1 MTGTPRPYRST
12 LRDEQSQVT
21 RRRIVDAGAELFVES
36 GYGPTTVDAV
46 AARAGVSRR
55 TVFTSVGSK
64 ADILKLAFDW
74 TLAGDDE
81 PVAIAARPA
90 MQELMRADDP
100 VDVLEPWI
108 AMNAGIAERIAPLYR
123 VLLAAADADADVAGL
138 LATTDAQR
146 LEGARQ
152 VVGRLVELG
161 SLRPGLTAE
170 EAAATLDVLIDPTT
184 YRRFVG
190 VHGLTAEA
198 YTRRLQ
204 AIATASV
211 LSEPRPPKKAPRR
224 RSPRTTGSA

>member
-12 LRDEQSQVT
+12 LRDEQSRVT

-36 GYGPTTVDAV
+36 GYGPTTVDAI

-90 MQELMRADDP
+90 TQRLMQAVDP
-100 VDVLEPWI
+100 VEVLEPWI
-108 AMNAGIAERIAPLYR
+108 AMNAVIAERIATLYW
-123 VLLAAADADADVAGL
+123 VLLAAADADPDVAGL

-161 SLRPGLTAE
+161 GLRPGLTVE
-170 EAAATLDVLIDPTT
+170 EAAAALDVLIDPMT

-190 VHGLTAEA
+190 VHGLTTEM

-204 AIATASV
+204 AIATAV
-211 LSEPRPPKKAPRR
+211 TLTEAQPAKKARRRPPRN
-224 RSPRTTGSA
+224 TGSA